1 MFYTF
6 KAKQVIE
13 IEGTVE
19 AETEDE
25 ARAII
30 ENIYATEGEHGTIV
44 FGNLD
49 KLDDYDI
56 DTLDAIDID
65 DICPDASEDW

>member
-13 IEGTVE
+13 IEGTVD

-30 ENIYATEGEHGTIV
+30 ENICATEGEHGTIV
-44 FGNLD
+44 FENLD
-49 KLDDYDI
+49 RLDDYEF

-65 DICPDASEDW
+65 DLDAEDW

>member
-13 IEGTVE
+13 IEGTVD

-30 ENIYATEGEHGTIV
+30 ENICATEGEHGTVV
-44 FGNLD
+44 FENLD
-49 KLDDYDI
+49 RLDDYEF
-56 DTLDAIDID
+56 DTLGAIDID
-65 DICPDASEDW
+65 DLDAEDW

>member
-13 IEGTVE
+13 IEGTVD
-19 AETEDE
+19 AETESE

-30 ENIYATEGEHGTIV
+30 ENIYATEGDYGTV
-44 FGNLD
+44 KFVGLD
-49 KLDDYDI
+49 RLDDYDI

-65 DICPDASEDW
+65 DLDAED